1 MIKKLVTIAALAMLL
16 GSPASYAAGAFIT
29 GNSLANDCEKNDSM
43 FQDGFCYGFV
53 IGVFDRMQ
61 GDAICAP
68 DGVTIKQAV
77 SIVKKFLK
85 ENPEDLHLPAN
96 GLVSVALAL
105 AFPGSC

>member
-16 GSPASYAAGAFIT
+16 GSPTSYAGFET
-29 GNSLANDCEKNDSM
+29 GNSLAQDCEKNDSM
-43 FQDGFCYGFV
+43 FEDGFCYGFV

-61 GDAICAP
+61 GDAMCAP

>member
-16 GSPASYAAGAFIT
+16 GSPASYAGFIT

-43 FQDGFCYGFV
+43 FQDGFCYGYV
-53 IGVFDRMQ
+53 LGIFDKMSR
-61 GDAICAP
+61 DAMCAP